1 METLLVF
8 SQDSKRTFG
17 IQRHRIFC
25 LIFEQFCDKF
35 VFFKTRKDGKIPHDH
50 RNTYPANGGRNRHS
64 SRPPSPKSSRSSARR
79 VLAKS
84 SGPHRQILR
93 MVPTRGPGADVFDLC
108 EHLRVRRARQPP
120 RVRSR
125 LFDVEPSR
133 NRGFGELNCAALTVG
148 VRTIRKG
155 QFDGLFRRIHG
166 LSCHTNVLEIGGS
179 FAHGRDQRDRIVNT
193 KRIQYG

>member
-50 RNTYPANGGRNRHS
+50 RNTYPANGGRNRHR

-133 NRGFGELNCAALTVG
+133 NRGFGELNCAAVLKNLYKSSPIGPNPLFSSCFIEAGFVPLRRAEPEPSSPQADTVELTA
-148 VRTIRKG
+148 
-155 QFDGLFRRIHG
+155 
-166 LSCHTNVLEIGGS
+166 
-179 FAHGRDQRDRIVNT
+179 FAFAMV
-193 KRIQYG
+193 